1 MQEILTVSEITKQ
14 IKHVVEENFSSVK
27 IIGEISNF
35 KAHISG
41 HWYFTLKDGD
51 AAINCTMWRGV
62 NNYVFFTPQNGMKVI
77 VTGRITVYPPRGSYQ
92 LDIRSM
98 QPAGVGELQKAFEE
112 LKRKLHKEGL
122 FDEEIKKDIPTFPQ
136 VIGIVTGSSTAALKD
151 MLSVASRRYPLVKIL
166 IAPAKVQ
173 GDGAA
178 GEIVKSI
185 ELLNKKKNVD
195 VIIVSRGGGSLEDLW
210 PFNEEIVARA
220 IAKSKIPVIS
230 GVGHEVDFT
239 IADFV
244 ADLRAPTPSAAM
256 ELATPNKDEIFGFI
270 SDFSYNSK
278 NKILAFIEN
287 LRNEVTQNLDSY
299 GFKNLI
305 SLLNN
310 KKQLLDNYL
319 FRIQTDI
326 SNLLST
332 NKNNLAL
339 YTRTINSNN
348 INKIL
353 KKGFVL
359 VEQDN
364 NFIKRKEILNIE
376 KTIMLKFYDG
386 KVEINKNGK
395 KD

>member
-14 IKHVVEENFSSVK
+14 IKQVVEENFTGLK

-35 KAHISG
+35 KAHVSG

-77 VTGRITVYPPRGSYQ
+77 VTGRITIYPPRGSYQ
-92 LDIRSM
+92 LDVRSM

-112 LKRKLHKEGL
+112 LKRKLQAEGL
-122 FDEEIKKDIPTFPQ
+122 FDEEIKKEIPAFPQ
-136 VIGIVTGSSTAALKD
+136 TIGIVTGKNTAALKD
-151 MLSVASRRYPLVKIL
+151 MLSVAERRYPLVKIL

-173 GDGAA
+173 GEGAA
-178 GEIVKSI
+178 EEIVNSI
-185 ELLNKKKNVD
+185 ENLNKHKKVD
-195 VIIVSRGGGSLEDLW
+195 IIIVSRGGGSLEDLW

-220 IAKSKIPVIS
+220 IHKSKIPVIS

-270 SDFSYNSK
+270 SDFSYNTK
-278 NKILAFIEN
+278 NKIYNLIEN
-287 LRNEVTQNLDSY
+287 LRSEVEQRLESY
-299 GFKNLI
+299 GFRNLI
-305 SLLNN
+305 NILNN
-310 KKQLLDNYL
+310 KKQFLDNYL

-326 SNLLST
+326 SNLLT
-332 NKNNLAL
+332 ANKNNLSL
-339 YTRTINSNN
+339 YTRTIDSNN
-348 INKIL
+348 VNKIL

-359 VEQDN
+359 IRQNDKYV
-364 NFIKRKEILNIE
+364 KRKTALNTDE
-376 KTIMLKFYDG
+376 KITIKFYDG
-386 KVEINKNGK
+386 KVEIKNNGK
-395 KD
+395 EK

>member
-1 MQEILTVSEITKQ
+1 VQEILTVSEITKQ

-92 LDIRSM
+92 LDTRSM